1 MTRQA
6 FAGATAVSG
15 IGMTEISRRS
25 GVSPLQLALTAS
37 RSAIRDA
44 GLADSDIDG
53 VLSYHMADS
62 APVNTV
68 AEHLGLSPETW
79 TNEIYGGGT
88 QSASILGDAAM
99 LIHSGTATNVLVFR
113 ALNGRSGKRM
123 GQAAIRVAGGE
134 TQFTIPF
141 GMAGPVNLF
150 AMAATRWMNDTGATE
165 EDLASV
171 VCQSRQLAA
180 SNPRALIHAPITC
193 DEYRA
198 SPFVSTP
205 LRRVDC
211 CQETDAGAALVVSR
225 ADIADAVSPNSPRI
239 GAVVRGG
246 GVGSS
251 SMDKAADLSAI
262 FSRYVAR
269 KLWKLSGLRPAD
281 VDVAMLYDAYS
292 PIVLQQLEDFGFCG
306 VGGSGEFVRSGNTL
320 PSGTLPVNPHGG
332 LLSEGYIHGFN
343 NVLEAVRQLRGTAA
357 SHQVESPHVAL
368 CTGFGGSYGSATIL
382 ESP

>member
-1 MTRQA
+1 M
-6 FAGATAVSG
+6 SG

-150 AMAATRWMNDTGATE
+150 AMAAARWMYDTGATE

-180 SNPRALIHAPITC
+180 SNPRALLHAPITC

-205 LRRVDC
+205 LRRADC
-211 CQETDAGAALVVSR
+211 CQETDAGAALIVSR

-239 GAVVRGG
+239 AAVVRGG
-246 GVGSS
+246 GGGSS
-251 SMDKAADLSAI
+251 SMDKAVDLSAI
-262 FSRYVAR
+262 FSRYVAH
-269 KLWKLSGLRPAD
+269 KLWKVSGLRPTD

-306 VGGSGEFVRSGNTL
+306 VGGSGEFVRSGDAL
-320 PSGTLPVNPHGG
+320 PSGALPVNPHGG
-332 LLSEGYIHGFN
+332 LLSEGYIHGLN
-343 NVLEAVRQLRGTAA
+343 NVLEAVRQLRGTAP
-357 SHQVESPHVAL
+357 SQQVESPHVAL